1 MSRGR
6 ICHTG
11 FITDPVEQV
20 ITCFESRQRPDGVL
34 AFRSTR
40 IADLNYVQL
49 VTKLTLP
56 NTN

>member
-20 ITCFESRQRPDGVL
+20 ITCSDR
-34 AFRSTR
+34 AS
-40 IADLNYVQL
+40 DLMWYWH
-49 VTKLTLP
+49 
-56 NTN
+56 